1 MSVWLAGS
9 PADWL
14 WLAGQ
19 LLASCTGCLASWLAS
34 WTGWAGLAGSGGS
47 TPGPQKVDG
56 TPGNAPGATADYS
69 NTYGV
74 NNGNYGRLGF
84 QTGIKGNSGGAGN
97 GGSLQILEA

>member
-1 MSVWLAGS
+1 M
-9 PADWL
+9 
-14 WLAGQ
+14 
-19 LLASCTGCLASWLAS
+19 
-34 WTGWAGLAGSGGS
+34 
-47 TPGPQKVDG
+47 DG